1 MTKRI
6 IKDAIE
12 EFQRSCDTVKLS
24 DAMKTRVENGD
35 FFQKP
40 PTAEFIILAQAAE
53 IVNDPER
60 LKEAMKDAAA
70 RRDSLQKRTD
80 RVQKDIDAVKS
91 LNRRVK
97 VRK

>member
-1 MTKRI
+1 MTKRT

-12 EFQRSCDTVKLS
+12 EFQKSCDTVQLS
-24 DAMKTRVENGD
+24 DAMKSRVEKGD

-40 PTAEFIILAQAAE
+40 PTPEFIMLAQAAE

-60 LKEAMKDAAA
+60 LKEAMKDAVAL
-70 RRDSLQKRTD
+70 RDSLQRRTD

-91 LNRRVK
+91 LNRRTR